1 MTSGTPKKKS
11 SRRSGKLPEPL
22 SLSSVDSQ
30 DNPSTLDVSSVREV
44 AETQFVDTDGG
55 IMDDE
60 ELDEEEPDSV
70 YQQVQ
75 ELEDAIW
82 NVRNDIGELKE
93 LDHARNRRLEKREE
107 KQNAQEKAL
116 ERLTSMMADLA
127 SNVRDE
133 TAEIQGVRPAGEP
146 RGTTPVPGGN
156 CQLGPEE
163 SQCTFSLGHH
173 DWVVQ
178 LEEEAR
184 IAEFNP
190 ADDTRTPRPATMPV
204 MAQVRLP
211 AGLPTFGCN
220 LSTDVPDIIDYANLM
235 ETHLYGANLEPDDFG
250 CRAVISTVGPC
261 LSTQIMRHATYK
273 GRNPN
278 WRAMVYWLLK
288 LAPKAISETE
298 AQMLMEEI
306 HMHNFDSA
314 VDFVSAFKALRFRAG
329 PQLGK
334 ENAME
339 LLFRAV
345 GKTYALYIQQM
356 AHTMYGRRVDICQL
370 ENELVEA
377 QSQQWLIAD
386 DETLMRKHQQHMAK
400 LRHQYWIPN
409 KPLSKETRGFENNER
424 PKFQQQKPQN
434 RSGLYNRYKENCSAP
449 AVKQIELQEID
460 GISADEQDEIQ
471 QASEAEVDGNSE
483 GEVDDAED
491 LDFYQVTVDD
501 DNQETNLGA
510 EECTDISQVIVAPAV
525 TAQLQNE
532 LGKVSG
538 LSPTT
543 IWVETHKHPKWT
555 LPVTLRTS
563 SVSIQTEA
571 EIDSGADRT
580 MVSRGLAAELGAN
593 IQPLIGQVRMA
604 D

>member
-1 MTSGTPKKKS
+1 ETA
-11 SRRSGKLPEPL
+11 
-22 SLSSVDSQ
+22 SLGDDS
-30 DNPSTLDVSSVREV
+30 PSLDLNSYS
-44 AETQFVDTDGG
+44 Q
-55 IMDDE
+55 
-60 ELDEEEPDSV
+60 
-70 YQQVQ
+70 
-75 ELEDAIW
+75 
-82 NVRNDIGELKE
+82 
-93 LDHARNRRLEKREE
+93 
-107 KQNAQEKAL
+107 
-116 ERLTSMMADLA
+116 
-127 SNVRDE
+127 E

-156 CQLGPEE
+156 RQLGPEE
-163 SQCTFSLGHH
+163 SQRTFSLGHR

-184 IAEFNP
+184 ITEFNP
-190 ADDTRTPRPATMPV
+190 ADDARTPRPATMPV

-220 LSTDVPDIIDYANLM
+220 LSTDVPDVIDYANLM
-235 ETHLYGANLEPDDFG
+235 ETRLYGANLEPDDFG
-250 CRAVISTVGPC
+250 CRAVISTVGPR
-261 LSTQIMRHATYK
+261 LSTQIMRHTTYK

-278 WRAMVYWLLK
+278 WRATVYWLLK
-288 LAPKAISETE
+288 LAPKAMSETE

-314 VDFVSAFKALRFRAG
+314 ADFVSAFEALRFRTG
-329 PQLGK
+329 PRLGK
-334 ENAME
+334 ENATE

-356 AHTMYGRRVDICQL
+356 AHTTYGRRVDICQL

-386 DETLMRKHQQHMAK
+386 DETLMRKHQQRMAK
-400 LRHQYWIPN
+400 LRRQYRIPN
-409 KPLSKETRGFENNER
+409 KSLSKETRGFENNER
-424 PKFQQQKPQN
+424 PKFQH
-434 RSGLYNRYKENCSAP
+434 KENRSAP

-460 GISADEQDEIQ
+460 ESSTDEQDEIQ

-510 EECTDISQVIVAPAV
+510 EECTDTSQVIVAPAV
-525 TAQLQNE
+525 TAQLKNE

-543 IWVETHKHPKWT
+543 IWVETRKRPKWT

-580 MVSRGLAAELGAN
+580 MVSRGLATELGAN

-604 D
+604 DQSTVPREGEFTCVLMTAKHVFVLRAEVFPGKTNPPVLIGRDVIEQCGIGELLSALASRDDHPLATTNAPDLPAEEL